1 MTPTN
6 VYIYKVLEEKNV
18 IYFKDSLYKPLGM
31 VHKNVH

>member
-1 MTPTN
+1 MTPIN

-18 IYFKDSLYKPLGM
+18 IYFKDTWYKRLGM